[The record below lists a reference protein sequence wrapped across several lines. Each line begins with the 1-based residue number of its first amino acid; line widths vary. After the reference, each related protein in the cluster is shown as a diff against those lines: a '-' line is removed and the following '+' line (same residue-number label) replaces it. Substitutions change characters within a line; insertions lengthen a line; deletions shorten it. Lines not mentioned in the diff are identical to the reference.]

1 LSTLSIEASFQVNP
15 NNEVFM
21 ARKRLG
27 EILLERGAITKT
39 QLAHALHRQE
49 QYGGRIGA
57 NLVKAG
63 VISEE
68 DLMRFLGIQTGVR
81 EIDLNKVKLKP
92 KVVKKIPRKIALKY
106 TVLPL
111 GMKDK
116 STLVVACSDPT
127 DLGALD
133 EVSFI
138 TGNRVIPM
146 LAPYSKILAKL
157 NDFYESV
164 PLADGAPVHGTEGE
178 GIGLTPG
185 GAKAALTDPE
195 LLIFGDQTVDGL
207 DPLAPPPDAS
217 RPLEPVQARVT
228 HQRGATARD
237 DDEFTLDFS
246 PTGSYQAVAT
256 PPAKTGQFTM
266 EQRLRALYHVM
277 LRKNLISEDEIEKEL
292 MRLWSLGEL

>member
-1 LSTLSIEASFQVNP
+1 
-15 NNEVFM
+15 M

-27 EILLERGAITKT
+27 EILMERGAITKT
-39 QLAHALHRQE
+39 QLAHALHRQK
-49 QYGGRIGA
+49 QFGGRIGT

-92 KVVKKIPRKIALKY
+92 KVVKKIPMKVAMKY

-111 GMKDK
+111 GMKDR

-138 TGNRVIPM
+138 TGNKIIPM
-146 LAPYSKILAKL
+146 LAPYSKILNKL
-157 NDFYESV
+157 NEFYESV
-164 PLADGAPVHGTEGE
+164 PLADDAPVHGTDSETPI
-178 GIGLTPG
+178 GISPG
-185 GAKAALTDPE
+185 GAKAALTDPD
-195 LLIFGDQTVDGL
+195 LLIFGDQTMDGIE
-207 DPLAPPPDAS
+207 PISPTPDAA
-217 RPLEPVQARVT
+217 RPLEPVKASVSQEAPP
-228 HQRGATARD
+228 QKAE

-246 PTGSYQAVAT
+246 PIGNPQAVAT
-256 PPAKTGQFTM
+256 SPTPEEQFTS
-266 EQRLRALYHVM
+266 EQRFKAIYHIL
-277 LRKNLISEDEIEKEL
+277 LRKKLISEEEVEKEL
-292 MRLWSLGEL
+292 LRLWSLGNL